1 MKHNLSTKTVMPI
14 NIFLFLI
21 FVLIFLIKQSSSIEN
36 IKELQVALFASFLIA
51 PILFLLWSANKKVS
65 LFNIELKTEDINNI
79 YYKHLLIEE
88 LSLSKNS
95 KLKLYSFFKESLF
108 VKLNEGTLDIKY
120 FSHHNINIKS
130 VQDVNFIKKEFND
143 MLKNRYKLSPS

>member
-1 MKHNLSTKTVMPI
+1 MKHNLSTKTVIPI

-36 IKELQVALFASFLIA
+36 IKELQVALFASFLIV

-108 VKLNEGTLDIKY
+108 VKLNEGTLEIKY